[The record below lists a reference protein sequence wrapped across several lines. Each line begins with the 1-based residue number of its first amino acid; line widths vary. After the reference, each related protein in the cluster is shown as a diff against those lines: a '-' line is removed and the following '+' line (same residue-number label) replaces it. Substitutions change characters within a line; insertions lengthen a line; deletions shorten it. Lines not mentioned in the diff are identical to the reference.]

1 MTDATRPRHRVVIV
15 GGGFGGL
22 YAAKQ
27 LGVDPEIA
35 LTLVDRRNFHLFQP
49 MLYQVATGALS
60 PGEIAQPLRSL
71 LRKQRNTTVIL
82 GEAVGLD
89 TERNEVLLSDGGPI
103 AYDTLIVATGAHH
116 SYFGNE
122 SWAKVAPGL
131 KTLEDATEIRRRILI
146 AFEAAEREADPDRRR
161 AWMTFVLVGG
171 GPTGVELAGSLGEIA
186 RDTLRRDFRAIDPA
200 EARIVL
206 VEAMDRVLPT
216 YPPDRSASAKRQL
229 EALGVEVRLGTRV
242 VAIDD
247 ERVTASVGA
256 GDAART
262 EEIPARTVL
271 WGAGVAASS
280 FVRRVAE
287 ATDAATDRNGRIL
300 VAPDLTVP
308 GHPEIFVV
316 GDAAVEPW
324 KPDRPTPGVAQG
336 AMQGGTHAAKTI
348 RRRILGRPTE
358 DFRYRN
364 KGDVAVIGR
373 LSGVTDIPWLGP
385 FGRQGGFTAW
395 MLWLG
400 IHIFYLIGF
409 ANRIVVLTRW
419 AVSFLTHGRGT
430 RLITGSPLLPAIEDP
445 KEPVIHQPDDAPP
458 GPAGSIGA

>member
-1 MTDATRPRHRVVIV
+1 MTRSAQPRHRVVIV

-22 YAAKQ
+22 YAARQ

-60 PGEIAQPLRSL
+60 PGEIAQPLRSI

-82 GEAVGLD
+82 GEAVGVD
-89 TERNEVLLSDGGPI
+89 PERREVLLSDGGPI

-116 SYFGNE
+116 SYFGNDA
-122 SWAKVAPGL
+122 WARLAPGL

-200 EARIVL
+200 EARIIL

-216 YPPDRSASAKRQL
+216 YPPGRSASAKRQL

-242 VAIDD
+242 TDIDEEGVAIAIG
-247 ERVTASVGA
+247 EASA
-256 GDAART
+256 GRT
-262 EEIPARTVL
+262 ERLAARTVL

-280 FVRRVAE
+280 FVRRVAA
-287 ATDAATDRNGRIL
+287 ATDAETDRNGRII
-300 VAPDLTVP
+300 VGPELTVP

-324 KPDRPTPGVAQG
+324 KPDRPAPGVAQG

-358 DFRYRN
+358 PFRYRN

-385 FGRQGGFTAW
+385 LGRQGGFTAW
-395 MLWLG
+395 LLWLG

-409 ANRIVVLTRW
+409 ANRIVVVTRW
-419 AVSFLTHGRGT
+419 GVSFLTHGRGT
-430 RLITGSPLLPAIEDP
+430 RLITGSPLLPVIEDP
-445 KEPVIHQPDDAPP
+445 KAPVIHEPETPS
-458 GPAGSIGA
+458 GSAGSIGA